1 MSWGGGGG
9 MFGAGGGGM
18 FGGGNANRANANS
31 GLPFAGI
38 PSEFREFVAT
48 LAESEEDDTRPV
60 ATFTQHAEDRRPLNL
75 RRMFAPH
82 WKVMLVAPVLVVIE
96 AVTLQAGPILVQI
109 GIDHGIRDQNATVIV
124 AVGIA
129 PVLAVVAT
137 IAAARGRLRTTG
149 RVSAEVMHGARVRL
163 FAHLQRLSLD
173 YTGEKAGVIMSR
185 MTSDIENL
193 QQLTQEG
200 SSSSRCKA

>member
-9 MFGAGGGGM
+9 MFGAGGGGGM
-18 FGGGNANRANANS
+18 FGGGNANCANATS

-82 WKVMLVAPVLVVIE
+82 WKVAVAPVLVVIE
-96 AVTLQAGPILVQI
+96 AVTFQAGPILVQI
-109 GIDHGIRDQNATVIV
+109 GIDHGIWDQNATVIV

-173 YTGEKAGVIMSR
+173 FYTGEKA
-185 MTSDIENL
+185 
-193 QQLTQEG
+193 
-200 SSSSRCKA
+200 A